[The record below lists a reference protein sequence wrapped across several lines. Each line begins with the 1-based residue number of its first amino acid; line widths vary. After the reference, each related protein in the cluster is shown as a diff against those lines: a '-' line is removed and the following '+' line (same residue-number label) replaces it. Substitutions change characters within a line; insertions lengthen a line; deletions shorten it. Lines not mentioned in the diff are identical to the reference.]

1 MRVIQK
7 DKLYGT
13 TDGSGDLTVT
23 SDNEMLGGVY
33 AVEWIDGDFADGVD
47 LTLSYT
53 SSDEGVSRNI
63 LVVADANA
71 DKIYYPRVLEHLD
84 TDGSALTTHAL
95 PLVNGKLK
103 MVVANGGDTKTGGC
117 VVHVAVS

>member
-1 MRVIQK
+1 MKTLNKV
-7 DKLYGT
+7 KLYGT

-23 SDNEMLGGVY
+23 DDTESLGGVF

-47 LTLSYT
+47 LTLSYV

-63 LVVADANA
+63 FVVANAND

-84 TDGSALTTHAL
+84 TDGSDLTTHTY

-103 MVVANGGDTKTGGC
+103 MVVAQGGDTKTGGC
-117 VVHVAVS
+117 IVHVMEY